1 MIRKYFSENLNPYQR
16 EKENVT
22 CQFYINI
29 GEYPI
34 FHSHEDYWEF
44 CVVTDGIL
52 DDHLNG
58 SLRSHA
64 ADTLFYCTTKDRHYL
79 TTRDKTPVRYVNFT
93 IAESTLF
100 RVLTPFSPRLKEMLF
115 ENGRDFSLPST
126 MIFEMEKTLH
136 KLNLM
141 PQTQYIAANDLL
153 LAQILDFVQ
162 YIVHQLHASIQ
173 HDEPQWQQKLD
184 ELMQQEDAL
193 TYTVEDLCKKLNY
206 SRVQLNRLFKAAFA
220 TTPHDY
226 LLSKRLLYARNLL
239 LNTDM
244 STLKIAYIIGY
255 SNLAQFNAV
264 FKSKFG
270 VTPGQYRK

>member
-34 FHSHEDYWEF
+34 LHSHADYCEF
-44 CVVTDGIL
+44 SVVTDGII

-58 SLRSHA
+58 SLRSHG
-64 ADTLFYCTTKDRHYL
+64 ADTLFYCTTRDSHFL
-79 TTRDKTPVRYVNFT
+79 TTRDKAPVRYINFT
-93 IAESTLF
+93 VAETALF
-100 RVLTPFSPRLKEMLF
+100 QVLAPFSPQLKERLY
-115 ENGRDFSLPST
+115 ENSRDFLLPSR
-126 MIFEMEKTLH
+126 MIFDMEKTLH

-141 PQTQYIAANDLL
+141 PQKEYLAANDLI

-162 YIVHQLHASIQ
+162 YIARELHTSVPQ
-173 HDEPQWQQKLD
+173 NEPQWQQELD
-184 ELMQQEDAL
+184 ALMQQKDAL
-193 TYTVEDLCKKLNY
+193 TYTVDDLCKKLNY
-206 SRVQLNRLFKAAFA
+206 SRVQLNRLFKTAFN

-270 VTPGQYRK
+270 TTPGQFRK

>member
-34 FHSHEDYWEF
+34 LHSHADYCEF
-44 CVVTDGIL
+44 SVVTDGII

-58 SLRSHA
+58 SLRSHG
-64 ADTLFYCTTKDRHYL
+64 ADTLFYCTTRDSHFL
-79 TTRDKTPVRYVNFT
+79 TTRDKAPVRYINFT
-93 IAESTLF
+93 VAETALF
-100 RVLTPFSPRLKEMLF
+100 QVLAPFSPQLKERLY
-115 ENGRDFSLPST
+115 ENSRDFLLPSR
-126 MIFEMEKTLH
+126 MIFDMEKTLH

-141 PQTQYIAANDLL
+141 PQKEYLAANDLI

-162 YIVHQLHASIQ
+162 YIARELHTSVP
-173 HDEPQWQQKLD
+173 HNEPQWQQELD
-184 ELMQQEDAL
+184 ALMQQKDAL
-193 TYTVEDLCKKLNY
+193 TYTVDDLCKKLNY
-206 SRVQLNRLFKAAFA
+206 SRVQLNRLFKTAFN

-270 VTPGQYRK
+270 TTPGQFRK